1 MKYSLKLIKKLKKCL
16 LLLNKEQI
24 EYEMIEKIIRS
35 LKRKLE
41 MGENP
46 YKFKSNAQLTDNYLK
61 DFLDF

>member
-1 MKYSLKLIKKLKKCL
+1 MKNSLKLIKKLKKCL

-46 YKFKSNAQLTDNYLK
+46 YKFKSNAQSTDNYLK